1 MAESKAGEGRVAY
14 QEDNAESRGRR
25 YHGTVLSGKLR
36 AAVRAAMDREQGG
49 VLFPSDNCTKTGS
62 PVLE

>member
-1 MAESKAGEGRVAY
+1 MAESKAREGRVAY
-14 QEDNAESRGRR
+14 REDDAESRGWR

-36 AAVRAAMDREQGG
+36 VAVRSAMDREQGG
-49 VLFPSDNCTKTGS
+49 VLFPFDNCTKTGS